1 MRLINKNSRRGV
13 VNLLADFILS
23 KIDKKENSIIQV
35 SDCGPFMV
43 INGVTT
49 SNEVLDLEKIKKE
62 FTDWFSELIPDID
75 IDKLN
80 TIDVIRYGEE
90 VNNIET
96 GWVKVNKDVFVEEPE
111 PLFELSI
118 NSEFPYGYSLNCG
131 RFMVY
136 YSHYIFNHIY
146 STIGSDE
153 IDFYFTKKINED
165 EDLEI
170 KVISKSRL
178 DNKSIESLILDVF
191 DFDLNTFAE
200 KLKDYD
206 LFQDIVFPI
215 KEKPYLKQDR
225 LKDTIMF

>member
-23 KIDKKENSIIQV
+23 KTDKKENSIIQV

-43 INGVTT
+43 INGMTT

-80 TIDVIRYGEE
+80 TIDIIRYGEE
-90 VNNIET
+90 VNNIEK
-96 GWVKVNKDVFVEEPE
+96 GWVSVNKDVFVEEPE
-111 PLFELSI
+111 PLFELSV

-131 RFMVY
+131 RLMVY

-146 STIGSDE
+146 STIGTDKV
-153 IDFYFTKKINED
+153 DFYFAKKINED
-165 EDLEI
+165 EDLKI

-178 DNKSIESLILDVF
+178 DNKSIKSLILDVF
-191 DFDLNTFAE
+191 DFDLNAFSE
-200 KLKDYD
+200 KVKDYD
-206 LFQDIVFPI
+206 LFQDIVFPG
-215 KEKPYLKQDR
+215 KEKPYLIQDR

>member
-43 INGVTT
+43 INGMTT

-80 TIDVIRYGEE
+80 TIDIIRYGEE
-90 VNNIET
+90 VNNIEK
-96 GWVKVNKDVFVEEPE
+96 GWVSVNKDVFVEEPE
-111 PLFELSI
+111 PLFELSV

-131 RFMVY
+131 RLMVY

-146 STIGSDE
+146 STIGTDKV
-153 IDFYFTKKINED
+153 DFYFAKKINED
-165 EDLEI
+165 EDLKI

-178 DNKSIESLILDVF
+178 DNKSIKSLILDVF
-191 DFDLNTFAE
+191 DFDLNAFSE
-200 KLKDYD
+200 KVKDYD
-206 LFQDIVFPI
+206 LFQDIVFPG
-215 KEKPYLKQDR
+215 KEKPYLIQDR

>member
-1 MRLINKNSRRGV
+1 
-13 VNLLADFILS
+13 
-23 KIDKKENSIIQV
+23 
-35 SDCGPFMV
+35 MV

-131 RFMVY
+131 RLMVY
-136 YSHYIFNHIY
+136 YSHYIFRGY
-146 STIGSDE
+146 FSTI
-153 IDFYFTKKINED
+153 
-165 EDLEI
+165 LA
-170 KVISKSRL
+170 R
-178 DNKSIESLILDVF
+178 
-191 DFDLNTFAE
+191 
-200 KLKDYD
+200 
-206 LFQDIVFPI
+206 
-215 KEKPYLKQDR
+215 
-225 LKDTIMF
+225 MF

>member
-49 SNEVLDLEKIKKE
+49 SNEVLDIEKIKKE

-131 RFMVY
+131 RLMVY

-206 LFQDIVFPI
+206 LFFFFFFPI